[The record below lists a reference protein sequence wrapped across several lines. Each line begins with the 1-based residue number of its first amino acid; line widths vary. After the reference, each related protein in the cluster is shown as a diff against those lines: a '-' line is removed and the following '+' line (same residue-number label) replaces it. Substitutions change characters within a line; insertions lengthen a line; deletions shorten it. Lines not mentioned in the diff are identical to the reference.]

1 MERRLRWV
9 QVGAFSKVSLSL
21 TRRVG
26 RRDRDGA
33 LRCRCF
39 VVKGHFDSPTSE
51 SLVHISG
58 FFNTLPSPD
67 PHRVTVGS
75 DVPVQIGSN
84 PAECC
89 SFPMRIG

>member
-9 QVGAFSKVSLSL
+9 QVGASSKVSLSL

-39 VVKGHFDSPTSE
+39 VVKGHFDSPTS
-51 SLVHISG
+51 LVHISG
-58 FFNTLPSPD
+58 FFNTLPSPN
-67 PHRVTVGS
+67 PHRDTVGS
-75 DVPVQIGSN
+75 DVQIGSN

>member
-1 MERRLRWV
+1 MSWQRGAATE
-9 QVGAFSKVSLSL
+9 VGSSWCLLKG
-21 TRRVG
+21 RRVG

>member
-9 QVGAFSKVSLSL
+9 QVGASSKVSLSQ

-39 VVKGHFDSPTSE
+39 VVKGHFDSPTS
-51 SLVHISG
+51 LVRISG
-58 FFNTLPSPD
+58 FFNTLPSPN
-67 PHRVTVGS
+67 PHRATVGS
-75 DVPVQIGSN
+75 DVQIGSN